1 MKHEV
6 FEVGFWSRVRYSL
19 KAFFSV
25 LFNRPIVVYYD
36 DEEMYA
42 RSNFMIMAQM
52 ATNMVQICE
61 YIAEEHDTMK
71 ISLDSLSYSEERKN

>member
-6 FEVGFWSRVRYSL
+6 FEVGFWSRVRYAC
-19 KAFFSV
+19 KAFVSV

-42 RSNFMIMAQM
+42 RRGGGRYGYRGRSRM
-52 ATNMVQICE
+52 
-61 YIAEEHDTMK
+61 
-71 ISLDSLSYSEERKN
+71 